1 MKNIAIFAS
10 GEGTNAECLMRR
22 FRGVE
27 GDIARVAL
35 VVTNNASAGVVERA
49 RRLGV
54 TVAVVPRSD
63 WREGNTVVS
72 LLMRHGVDVVVLAGF
87 LLFLPESIVE
97 AFEGRIVNIHPSLIP
112 LHSGRGMYGIHVHED
127 VLRSGDKE
135 TGITIH
141 LVDGHYDH
149 GRQLFQARCPVL
161 PDDTPELLAERVH
174 ALEHEHYPRVVEEW
188 IEQMS

>member
-1 MKNIAIFAS
+1 M
-10 GEGTNAECLMRR
+10 
-22 FRGVE
+22 
-27 GDIARVAL
+27 
-35 VVTNNASAGVVERA
+35 
-49 RRLGV
+49 
-54 TVAVVPRSD
+54 
-63 WREGNTVVS
+63 S
-72 LLMRHGVDVVVLAGF
+72 LCSGF